1 MAALQKIRSKSSL
14 LVGIIAVGLLAFIFP
29 WGEVSTFVNKVRD
42 KAFVVNG
49 EVITTKA
56 YADRIS
62 EFEHFQKVMS
72 GQNSLDER
80 TSSQIRESV
89 YQQMVKEIMLDEEAG
104 KLGLAVTSDELK
116 DMVYGQTMA
125 PILYQIPLFANPQ
138 TGQFEKAHLMQ
149 FLSDINQDISGMNE
163 QQKAEIM
170 ARRQIWAFIQNMMK
184 YQRLEE
190 KYSSLVASSFLGTDT
205 EAKATYDDSKNIA
218 DIAYVVQR
226 YTAVSDST
234 VQVTDKEIKA
244 LYDQRKANYKLNGEL
259 RKISY
264 FIKDVVPSDED
275 YAAVEKE
282 INAVHEKLVTADNPA
297 LLVNEYSSNP
307 FVDVYYTVS
316 SLPADMGTFVR
327 DAKIGDIQG
336 PIREDQSFLMYK
348 IMDKVNAA
356 DSVKLQIIPVPQTFD
371 EKTANYFADSVMT
384 VIKGGKDFAAV
395 ADELYP
401 GSNGGSLGWATE
413 MLLARAGMTTKE
425 CFAAAKGEILKLTIN
440 GQTQLVRVEDKTNP
454 VSKVKLA
461 IIEMPVIISDKTQNS
476 IDNEL
481 NMFVAES
488 GNMESF
494 DKAALDKGYSIMSNV
509 TVAPSE
515 PSLGQATGTRQVVHW
530 AFNEKIGTIKK
541 FDLSDKRIVAIVKKE
556 IKGDYMPISEVS
568 AALKTELINNKKAE
582 KMIAD
587 LKAKNLT
594 SLEAYA
600 TDINGRVD
608 SVNFV
613 TFLTNNITGVGY
625 EPLMNVYSKV
635 GQVGK
640 LTEPLKG
647 RSGVYV
653 LNVVSRNEE
662 AKEFDSAQAKLT
674 ARQNNMYQL
683 MSQSTSV
690 LRDKMNVVDNRVKFW

>member
-29 WGEVSTFVNKVRD
+29 WGEMTTFVNKIRD

-62 EFEHFQKVMS
+62 EFENFQKVMS
-72 GQNSLDER
+72 GQSSIDER

-89 YQQMVKEIMLDEEAG
+89 YQQMVKEIMLDEEAA
-104 KLGLAVTSDELK
+104 KLGLAVTSEELN
-116 DMVYGQTMA
+116 DMVYGQNIA
-125 PILYQIPLFANPQ
+125 PILYQIPLFSNPQ
-138 TGQFEKAHLMQ
+138 TGQFDKAYLLQ
-149 FLSDINQDISGMNE
+149 FLSDINQDMSAMNA
-163 QQKAEIM
+163 QQQAEIM
-170 ARRQIWAFIQNMMK
+170 ARREIWAFIQNMMK

-190 KYSSLVASSFLGTDT
+190 KYSSLVAGSFLGTDT
-205 EAKATYDDSKNIA
+205 EIKANYDDSKSIA
-218 DIAYVVQR
+218 DIAYVTQR
-226 YTAVSDST
+226 YSTLPDST
-234 VQVTDKEIKA
+234 VQVSDKEIKA
-244 LYDQRKANYKLNGEL
+244 LYDQRKSNYKLNGEL

-282 INAVHEKLVTADNPA
+282 INAVYEKMLTAENPA

-316 SLPADMGTFVR
+316 TLPADLGTFVQS
-327 DAKIGDIQG
+327 AKVGDIQG
-336 PIREDQSFLMYK
+336 PVREDQSFMMYK
-348 IMDKVNAA
+348 VMDKINAA
-356 DSVKLQIIPVPQTFD
+356 DSVKLQIIPIPQTFD
-371 EKTANYFADSVMT
+371 EKTAGYFADSVMA
-384 VIKGGKDFAAV
+384 VVKGGKDFGAV

-413 MLLARAGMTTKE
+413 MQLAQVGMTTKE
-425 CFAAAKGEILKLTIN
+425 CFDGAKGDILKLKIN
-440 GQTQLVRVEDKTNP
+440 GQTQLIRIEDKTSP
-454 VSKVKLA
+454 VAKVKLA
-461 IIEMPVIISDKTQNS
+461 IIDMPVIISDRTQNS

-481 NMFVAES
+481 NVFVSEN
-488 GNMESF
+488 GNMENF
-494 DKAALDKGYSIMSNV
+494 DKAASDKGYAIMSNV
-509 TVAPSE
+509 TIGSAE
-515 PSLGQATGTRQVVHW
+515 QSLGQATGTRQVIHW
-530 AFNEKIGTIKK
+530 AFNEKIGTVKK

-556 IKGDYMPISEVS
+556 ISGDYMPIAEVS
-568 AALKTELINNKKAE
+568 SALKAELINNKKSE
-582 KMIAD
+582 KIIAD

-594 SLEAYA
+594 SLNAYA
-600 TDINGRVD
+600 TDLNGRVD

-625 EPLMNVYSKV
+625 EPIMNVYAKV

-647 RSGVYV
+647 RTGVYV
-653 LNVVSRNEE
+653 LTVVDRKED
-662 AKEFDSAQAKLT
+662 AKELDQAQAKQ
-674 ARQNNMYQL
+674 AIRQNNMYQL
-683 MSQSTSV
+683 MTQSIPV

>member
-29 WGEVSTFVNKVRD
+29 WGEVITFVNKVRD

-56 YADRIS
+56 YSDRIA
-62 EFEHFQKVMS
+62 EFENFQKVMS

-80 TSSQIRESV
+80 TSSQIREAV
-89 YQQMVKEIMLDEEAG
+89 YQQMVKEIMLDEEAE

-116 DMVYGQTMA
+116 DMVYGQNMA
-125 PILYQIPLFANPQ
+125 PMLYQIPLFANPQ

-149 FLSDINQDISGMNE
+149 FLSDINQDISSMSE

-190 KYSSLVASSFLGTDT
+190 KYSSLVAGSFLGTDT

-226 YTAVSDST
+226 YTVLSDST

-244 LYDQRKANYKLNGEL
+244 LYDQRKGNYKLNGEL

-282 INAVHEKLVTADNPA
+282 INAVHEKLATADNPA

-307 FVDVYYTVS
+307 FVDVFYTVS
-316 SLPADMGTFVR
+316 TLPAEMETFVK

-336 PIREDQSFLMYK
+336 PVREDQSFLMYK
-348 IMDKVNAA
+348 VMDKVNAA

-371 EKTANYFADSVMT
+371 EKTASYFADSVMT
-384 VIKGGKDFAAV
+384 VIKGGKDFSAV

-440 GQTQLVRVEDKTNP
+440 GQTQLVRIEDKTNP
-454 VSKVKLA
+454 VAKVKLA

-481 NMFVAES
+481 NMFVSEN
-488 GNMESF
+488 GNMENF

-515 PSLGQATGTRQVVHW
+515 PSLGQATGTRQVIHW
-530 AFNEKIGTIKK
+530 AFNEKIGTVKK

-556 IKGDYMPISEVS
+556 IDGDYMSISEVS
-568 AALKTELINNKKAE
+568 ASLKTELINNKKAE

-600 TDINGRVD
+600 TDISGRVD

-613 TFLTNNITGVGY
+613 TFQTSNITGVGY

-653 LNVVSRNEE
+653 LNVVSRNED
-662 AKEFDSAQAKLT
+662 AKEFNSAQAKLT

-683 MSQSTSV
+683 MSQSISV
-690 LRDKMNVVDNRVKFW
+690 LRDKMNVEDNRVKFW